1 MANYLH
7 KSALFKVTDNVAS
20 IDAAQNNADKSD
32 FESNFK
38 SQAKNID
45 SLIIAETTFEINKTY
60 AEFKAI
66 VDGVTITWADVKYT
80 ETEGGYRLYLL
91 RDTLL

>member
-20 IDAAQNNADKSD
+20 IDIAQNNADKTD
-32 FESNFK
+32 FETNFK
-38 SQAKNID
+38 SQAKQVD
-45 SLIIAETTFEINKTY
+45 SLIIAETTFEVNKTY
-60 AEFKAI
+60 AQFKAI
-66 VDGVTITWADVKYT
+66 IDGVTITWADVKYT

>member
-7 KSALFKVTDNVAS
+7 KSALFKITDNVAN
-20 IDAAQNNADKSD
+20 IDAAQNNADKVD
-32 FESNFK
+32 FETNFK

-45 SLIIAETTFEINKTY
+45 SLIIAETTFEVNKTY
-60 AEFKAI
+60 AQFKAI
-66 VDGVTITWADVKYT
+66 IDGVTITWADVKYT
-80 ETEGGYRLYLL
+80 ETDGGYRLYLL

>member
-7 KSALFKVTDNVAS
+7 KSALFKITDNVAS
-20 IDAAQNNADKSD
+20 IDIAQNDADKTD
-32 FESNFK
+32 FETNFK
-38 SQAKNID
+38 TQAKQVD
-45 SLIIAETTFEINKTY
+45 SLIIAETTFEVNKTY
-60 AEFKAI
+60 AQFKAI

>member
-1 MANYLH
+1 MAYYLH

-20 IDAAQNNADKSD
+20 IDIAQNDADKTD
-32 FESNFK
+32 FETNFK
-38 SQAKNID
+38 SQAKQVD
-45 SLIIAETTFEINKTY
+45 SLIIAETTFEVNKTY
-60 AEFKAI
+60 AQFKAI
-66 VDGVTITWADVKYT
+66 IDGVTIAWADVKYT

>member
-20 IDAAQNNADKSD
+20 IDIAQNDADKAD
-32 FESNFK
+32 FETNFK
-38 SQAKNID
+38 SQAKQVD
-45 SLIIAETTFEINKTY
+45 SLIIAETTFEVNKTY
-60 AEFKAI
+60 AQFKVVI
-66 VDGVTITWADVKYT
+66 DGVTITWADVKYT

>member
-7 KSALFKVTDNVAS
+7 KSALFKVTDNVAN
-20 IDAAQNNADKSD
+20 IDAAQNNADKVD
-32 FESNFK
+32 FETNFK
-38 SQAKNID
+38 AQAKQVD
-45 SLIIAETTFEINKTY
+45 SLIIAETTFEVNKTY
-60 AEFKAI
+60 AQFKAI
-66 VDGVTITWADVKYT
+66 IDGVTITWADVKYT

>member
-7 KSALFKVTDNVAS
+7 KSALFKLTDNVAS
-20 IDAAQNNADKSD
+20 IDATQNNADKTD

-45 SLIIAETTFEINKTY
+45 SLTIAETTFEVNKTY
-60 AEFKAI
+60 AQFKAI
-66 VDGVTITWADVKYT
+66 IDGVTITWADVKYT

>member
-7 KSALFKVTDNVAS
+7 KSALFKITDNVAN
-20 IDAAQNNADKSD
+20 IDPTQNNTDKTD
-32 FESNFK
+32 FETNFK
-38 SQAKNID
+38 AQAKQVD
-45 SLIIAETTFEINKTY
+45 SLIIAETTFEVNKTY
-60 AEFKAI
+60 AQFKAI
-66 VDGVTITWADVKYT
+66 IDGVTITWADVKYT

>member
-7 KSALFKVTDNVAS
+7 KSALFKNTDNVAS
-20 IDAAQNNADKSD
+20 IDAAQNDVDKAD

-45 SLIIAETTFEINKTY
+45 SLIIAETTFEVNKTY

>member
-7 KSALFKVTDNVAS
+7 KSALFKNTDNVAS
-20 IDAAQNNADKSD
+20 IDAVQNDADKTD

-45 SLIIAETTFEINKTY
+45 TLIIAETTFEVNKTY
-60 AEFKAI
+60 AEFKSI
-66 VDGVTITWADVKYT
+66 VDGVTVTWADVKYT
-80 ETEGGYRLYLL
+80 ETEGGYRLYIL